1 MVRFIPLYLKHETK
15 MNKMMKSKQTVITLA
30 LTFFAIAILSSCGSS
45 RKASSATYSREDEM
59 NEKLQ
64 ELVQAGW
71 QIHES
76 TRTLRGKLA
85 EHYDKM
91 DQNPD
96 WYEVIGSSSGCR
108 SVTVC
113 RAAAFNAACVEMA
126 TKMGQDLKGKTMRDM
141 GLDEG
146 AEVSTEYN
154 RFQEA
159 CIGKFQGAI
168 KGELEESFALIRK
181 GADGLNSYEIY
192 YLVDKQSA
200 RKKRSQA
207 IKDALEES
215 NLHQEYAKSVE
226 KFINDEIE

>member
-1 MVRFIPLYLKHETK
+1 
-15 MNKMMKSKQTVITLA
+15 MKSKQTLFAVVLA
-30 LTFFAIAILSSCGSS
+30 FVAMAVLTSCGSS
-45 RKASSATYSREDEM
+45 RKASSATYSRADEL

-71 QIHES
+71 QIHGS
-76 TRTLRGKLA
+76 TRTLRGKLT
-85 EHYDKM
+85 EHYAKM
-91 DQNPD
+91 DENPD

-126 TKMGQDLKGKTMRDM
+126 TRIGQDLKGKTMRDM

-168 KGELEESFALIRK
+168 KGDLEESFAIIRK

-215 NLHQEYAKSVE
+215 NLHQEYARSVE